1 MLPCFE
7 NLEDD
12 QCHADETK
20 DDAKAGDSNKYG
32 RQVYEGHEGVDHGL
46 WQGGRGLEPEDR
58 EVDGRQGL
66 ENVLYVRVRLNLDVE
81 L

>member
-12 QCHADETK
+12 QCHTDEAK
-20 DDAKAGDSNKYG
+20 DDAKAGDSDNYG
-32 RQVYEGHEGVDHGL
+32 GQVYEGPEGAGHGL
-46 WQGGRGLEPEDR
+46 WQGGRRLEPKDR
-58 EVDGRQGL
+58 QVDCRQGL
-66 ENVLYVRVRLNLDVE
+66 EHVLYVRVGLNLDVE